1 MLYIKYMMV
10 VIKDVKMRFRKHLS
24 TLGILF
30 FLLGVRSTFAN
41 KYVVPSGSMLPTIQ
55 IGDRIFAN
63 RVAYDLKLPF
73 SNVILL
79 HVADPARGDVVVFES
94 PIEKG
99 LTLVKR
105 LVAVGGDHVVIENG
119 FITLNGQKLDDFDGH
134 SIPYREHLGAH
145 SYVVQRLPKYFRPER
160 RAFIVPEGKFL
171 MFGDNRDNSADSRVF
186 GFVPRDHLIGRAS
199 RVLFSMDLP
208 TVQLARTGMA
218 LD

>member
-1 MLYIKYMMV
+1 MYMMV
-10 VIKDVKMRFRKHLS
+10 VLKDLKMRFRKHLS

-30 FLLGVRSTFAN
+30 FLLGIRSTFAN
-41 KYVVPSGSMLPTIQ
+41 QYVVPSGSMLPAIQ
-55 IGDRIFAN
+55 IGDRILAN
-63 RVAYDLKLPF
+63 RVAYDLKLPL
-73 SNVILL
+73 SNIILL
-79 HVADPARGDVVVFES
+79 HVADPERGDVVVFES

-105 LVAVGGDHVVIENG
+105 LVAVGGDHVVIDNG
-119 FITLNGQKLDDFDGH
+119 FITLNGHKLDDFDGQNL
-134 SIPYREHLGAH
+134 PYREHLGQH
-145 SYVVQRLPKYFRPER
+145 SYIVNRISGLFRPER
-160 RAFIVPEGKFL
+160 REFTVPPGYFL

-208 TVQLARTGMA
+208 RVQLGRTGMA